1 MACTASAASVK
12 KTVAAVLNAGSW
24 CVTSPPRNW
33 DWLERHN
40 WF

>member
-1 MACTASAASVK
+1 MASIASAASVK
-12 KTVAAVLNAGSW
+12 KTEAAVLNAGSW
-24 CVTSPPRNW
+24 CVTSALCNW